1 MTLPSISQRREAKT
15 IMNNFRGDEAASGQL
30 ACASTT
36 ATGTSSSAAVAA
48 LSSEDL
54 HPDSVIF
61 REDFDQFVH
70 HQETSGDSAARADD
84 CYLPRSVPQLIL
96 DLPDM
101 LRTESMCSGSN
112 DGPIEEHNVVWDALE
127 AHRSDTLS
135 RIVDLTTNYI
145 LPHPTSSAQH
155 KSDRSRWSYGR
166 FSLDTNNGD
175 RCRLVLECLPALRR
189 IGAVERCA
197 EFIHEQQLEAAANGE
212 NQEGESSSLR
222 RSTRR
227 VTRAAPKQR
236 FHHYFDKVST
246 TLRRDEADLQ
256 TSEVGALFADQWQS
270 GLVRPFGGQP
280 RERKLQ
286 PSVQ

>member
-48 LSSEDL
+48 LSSDDL
-54 HPDSVIF
+54 QSDSVVF
-61 REDFDQFVH
+61 REDLDQFVH
-70 HQETSGDSAARADD
+70 HQQTSCDSAAMAED
-84 CYLPRSVPQLIL
+84 CYLPRGVPQLIL

-101 LRTESMCSGSN
+101 LRTQSICSGSN
-112 DGPIEEHNVVWDALE
+112 DDAIEEENVVWDALE
-127 AHRSDTLS
+127 AHRSETLC
-135 RIVDLTTNYI
+135 RIVDHTTNYI
-145 LPHPTSSAQH
+145 LPPPSSSAQH
-155 KSDRSRWSYGR
+155 KSDRSKWSYGR
-166 FSLDTNNGD
+166 FSLDTNHGD
-175 RCRLVLECLPALRR
+175 RHRLILECLPALRR

-212 NQEGESSSLR
+212 NQEVESSSLR

-236 FHHYFDKVST
+236 FHHYFDKLSS

-270 GLVRPFGGQP
+270 DLVRPFASQLV
-280 RERKLQ
+280 ERKL
-286 PSVQ
+286 

>member
-1 MTLPSISQRREAKT
+1 
-15 IMNNFRGDEAASGQL
+15 MNNFRGDEAASGQL

-70 HQETSGDSAARADD
+70 HQETSGDSAVRADD

-135 RIVDLTTNYI
+135 RIVDLTTNCI

-166 FSLDTNNGD
+166 FSLDTNHGD
-175 RCRLVLECLPALRR
+175 RRRLVLECLPALRR

-270 GLVRPFGGQP
+270 GLVRPFGGHP
-280 RERKLQ
+280 RERKL
-286 PSVQ
+286 